1 MKSFQNEKVQQHR
14 FFDLLLQTDFSECYR
29 IKKKEHTVSLYSPV
43 KQKKYKNGC

>member
-1 MKSFQNEKVQQHR
+1 MKSFQNENVLQHT